1 MRSNYFAATRE
12 TQRNLVGRAFST
24 PPTFTGP
31 DEMDSLIQNVDGSG
45 VTAEQQAKCTL
56 NHVVAYSRAGVFV
69 DYSVTD
75 GEATKADEEAGFVGA
90 KVICYDPFQIIN
102 WDTITVGAK
111 TMLSLVVI
119 EEEYVEEVDEFAKE
133 YSKQWR
139 ELRLIDGVYHVSIW
153 REGESDKGEG

>member
-1 MRSNYFAATRE
+1 MPLLARLRG
-12 TQRNLVGRAFST
+12 NLVGRAFST

-119 EEEYVEEVDEFAKE
+119 EEEYVERGLDEFAKE

-153 REGESDKGEG
+153 REGRKR